1 MRAALVTVFLSSL
14 AAASPEELRPSPELA
29 QSSVE
34 LRARPADGPRRW
46 GLVAAGAM
54 LFVAGYAADVGVT
67 YGMGHADPSWS
78 LIPVFGPLIQLGDSF
93 QIADPNAVKT
103 GNPSVDQRSSQMI
116 NSGNQAY
123 RSIIYTGLVLDAA
136 LQIAGVVT
144 AIVGAASKS
153 RRPPPLGAGRLSFTF

>member
-1 MRAALVTVFLSSL
+1 IGPRRNGSWMRAALVTVFLSSL
-14 AAASPEELRPSPELA
+14 AAASPDDLRPSPELVSPA
-29 QSSVE
+29 QSPAE

-46 GLVAAGAM
+46 GWFAAGAT
-54 LFVAGYAADVGVT
+54 LFVAGYAADVGAT
-67 YGMGHADPSWS
+67 YGRGHADPSWS

-93 QIADPNAVKT
+93 QIADPNAVRT
-103 GNPSVDQRSSQMI
+103 GNPSVDQKSSQMI

-144 AIVGAASKS
+144 AI
-153 RRPPPLGAGRLSFTF
+153 